1 MTRIRLAL
9 ILSLALHAGL
19 LLGLPAAPPATDR
32 AASAEPRIA
41 VALVAPEPADPTR
54 VEPESPLVPEPPPE
68 PVPEPI
74 ARPEPTPEPV
84 AKPPR
89 PIERAS
95 VEVEVVPSPPSV
107 PLPPATAPQ
116 AEAATRVVTAA
127 TTIPDAITIEGQA
140 RSALDVDDLAL
151 DYKRAL
157 QAAIARNKRYP
168 RMARR
173 LGQEGTVEVGFVI
186 LNDGR
191 LQDVRVVRGSG
202 HAPLDRAAV
211 DSVHRLGRFRPIPPE
226 LQRESW
232 ALVVP
237 MSYDL
242 L

>member
-19 LLGLPAAPPATDR
+19 LLGLPAAPPPTAP
-32 AASAEPRIA
+32 AAAAEPRLS
-41 VALVAPEPADPTR
+41 VALVAAEPAAPTR
-54 VEPESPLVPEPPPE
+54 AEPESAPAPEPPPE
-68 PVPEPI
+68 PVPLV
-74 ARPEPTPEPV
+74 RPEPTPDPV
-84 AKPPR
+84 VVPSR
-89 PIERAS
+89 PIEHAS
-95 VEVEVVPSPPSV
+95 IEVEVVPSLLPV
-107 PLPPATAPQ
+107 PTPAEAAPQ
-116 AEAATRVVTAA
+116 AEAATPVVTAGA
-127 TTIPDAITIEGQA
+127 TRPEAIPVESQT
-140 RSALDVDDLAL
+140 RSAIDVDGLAL

-157 QAAIARNKRYP
+157 QEAIARNKRYP

-202 HAPLDRAAV
+202 YAPLDRAAV